1 MKATRSILGLSAAH
15 LVTDLYTPVLPAIL
29 PLLILEHGY
38 PYFWAGLIV
47 TVYQLSSSL
56 TQPFVGWF
64 YDKKGYTIR
73 ISYTVFLSAFFI
85 SLIGI
90 INNYSV
96 ILIFAALGALGHAF
110 FHPSALGTVSKLA
123 KDSARGRLTSYF
135 VVGGNLGFA
144 IGPIAAGIV
153 VGLFGL
159 PGLVVL
165 IIPGLFTAGIL
176 HWILP
181 PPAPLSPEVVTD
193 NMAVSS
199 KNTKKSA
206 IVILVIGSALRSWAI
221 FASIAY
227 LPTYLTQ
234 LGANV
239 VNANLQVSGML
250 LAGVV
255 GQIVGG
261 TLSDRYGR
269 KEYTLAGLSFA
280 IIPFVVF
287 LNTSGMIASI
297 ALLIFGF
304 CLWSTFSVTVAMAHE
319 LMPTNV
325 GLVSGL
331 MLGLAVGA
339 GGVGVAVIGYIADHS
354 SLFFALSLL
363 VVPIIAA
370 IILFLLI
377 PYPWKLFFKE
387 KRKGDLV

>member
-56 TQPFVGWF
+56 TQPVVGWF
-64 YDKKGYTIR
+64 YDKKGYAIR

-165 IIPGLFTAGIL
+165 LIPGLFTAGIL

-193 NMAVSS
+193 DIAASS
-199 KNTKKSA
+199 KNSKKSA

-234 LGANV
+234 LGADV

-269 KEYTLAGLSFA
+269 KEYTLAGLSCA

-287 LNTSGMIASI
+287 LNTSGIIASI

-339 GGVGVAVIGYIADHS
+339 GGVGVAVIGYIADLS

-377 PYPWKLFFKE
+377 PYPWKLFLKG